1 MMVYFISNLI
11 WTPWSLTAHTCLFS
25 QRCVICIPC
34 ERFSSYPETQRPDSS
49 PRSGESNIC
58 ETHIISNI
66 YFKSSPDYKKKSWV
80 SIRATQRFVIL
91 CRSKKFQSFI
101 ESCLV
106 KNHNQRPS
114 TEQLI
119 KHPFIKD
126 LPNERQVRIQLKD
139 HIDRT
144 KKKRGERGEFTTL
157 I

>member
-1 MMVYFISNLI
+1 MWYASYASTFPHPQKLSASSQVQEVVSQTSN
-11 WTPWSLTAHTCLFS
+11 
-25 QRCVICIPC
+25 CI
-34 ERFSSYPETQRPDSS
+34 EFALQIYKWFKKGETD
-49 PRSGESNIC
+49 
-58 ETHIISNI
+58 
-66 YFKSSPDYKKKSWV
+66 
-80 SIRATQRFVIL
+80 RFVVL

-114 TEQLI
+114 TEQLT

-144 KKKRGERGEFTTL
+144 KKKRGERGEFCSLCCFLLMHEQTFTKHNFVACVPSNL
-157 I
+157 SQ